1 MLSKEGES
9 DSFSSFI
16 SSIYSA
22 YDFIKGSIC
31 WFNYGL
37 IIFEF
42 LYGKFSKLMA
52 LDYYIYLKLKKSK
65 FIIVN

>member
-31 WFNYGL
+31 
-37 IIFEF
+37 
-42 LYGKFSKLMA
+42 
-52 LDYYIYLKLKKSK
+52 
-65 FIIVN
+65 